1 MAKTY
6 REKIAAAKAAP
17 KSLKKNKTVDVV
29 EHKALSK
36 ANKLIVR
43 QAKKAK
49 ATNRNTGATEGISF
63 AAGDRGRNTAIPYDY
78 EVGLKKAINAAIKQG
93 RPQDVQ
99 RIRASQAVDV
109 SKTAMRAKI
118 VEMNAR
124 NTDSSA
130 VARRLIA
137 KKKKKK

>member
-17 KSLKKNKTVDVV
+17 KSLKKTKTIDVI
-29 EHKALSK
+29 EPKSLGK
-36 ANKLIVR
+36 TNKLIVS

-49 ATNRNTGATEGISF
+49 ATNRNTGATEGIAFPSGVNNYE
-63 AAGDRGRNTAIPYDY
+63 AVPYDY
-78 EVGLKKAINAAIKQG
+78 EIGLKKAINAALKQG

-99 RIRASQAVDV
+99 RIKSSQAVDI
-109 SKTAMRAKI
+109 SKTSTRAKI
-118 VEMNAR
+118 IEMN
-124 NTDSSA
+124 
-130 VARRLIA
+130 L

>member
-17 KSLKKNKTVDVV
+17 KSLKKIKTVDVV
-29 EHKALSK
+29 EPKALSK
-36 ANKLIVR
+36 ANKLIVS

-49 ATNRNTGATEGISF
+49 ATNRNTGATEGIAF
-63 AAGDRGRNTAIPYDY
+63 AAGDRGRNVAVGYTY
-78 EVGLKKAINAAIKQG
+78 ESGLKKAINAAIKQG

-109 SKTAMRAKI
+109 SKTATRAKI
-118 VEMNAR
+118 VEMN
-124 NTDSSA
+124 
-130 VARRLIA
+130 L

>member
-17 KSLKKNKTVDVV
+17 KSLKKTKTIEVV
-29 EHKALSK
+29 SEGALSK
-36 ANKLIVR
+36 ANKLIVS
-43 QAKKAK
+43 QARKAK
-49 ATNRNTGATEGISF
+49 ATKRNTGATEEIPYYSAKRGPGIS
-63 AAGDRGRNTAIPYDY
+63 GIKYDY

-99 RIRASQAVDV
+99 RIKASQAVDV
-109 SKTAMRAKI
+109 SKTATRAKI
-118 VEMNAR
+118 IEMN
-124 NTDSSA
+124 
-130 VARRLIA
+130 L

>member
-6 REKIAAAKAAP
+6 REKIASAKAAP
-17 KSLKKNKTVDVV
+17 KSLKKIKTIDVV
-29 EHKALSK
+29 ETKALSK
-36 ANKLIVR
+36 ANKLIVS

-49 ATNRNTGATEGISF
+49 ATKRNTGATEGITF
-63 AAGDRGRNTAIPYDY
+63 AAGDRNRSAATSYNY

-99 RIRASQAVDV
+99 RIRASQAVDI
-109 SKTAMRAKI
+109 SKTATRAKI
-118 VEMNAR
+118 VEMNA
-124 NTDSSA
+124 
-130 VARRLIA
+130 

>member
-17 KSLKKNKTVDVV
+17 KSLKKTKTIEVV
-29 EHKALSK
+29 SEGALSK
-36 ANKLIVR
+36 ANKLIVS
-43 QAKKAK
+43 QARKAK
-49 ATNRNTGATEGISF
+49 ATKRNTGATEEIPYYSAKRGPGIS
-63 AAGDRGRNTAIPYDY
+63 GIKYDY

-99 RIRASQAVDV
+99 RIKASQAVDV
-109 SKTAMRAKI
+109 SKTSTRAKI
-118 VEMNAR
+118 IEMN
-124 NTDSSA
+124 
-130 VARRLIA
+130 L

>member
-17 KSLKKNKTVDVV
+17 KSLKKTKRIDVV
-29 EHKALSK
+29 DPKALSK
-36 ANKLIVR
+36 ANKLIVSE
-43 QAKKAK
+43 AKKAK

-63 AAGDRGRNTAIPYDY
+63 AAGDRNRSAATSYSYESGLEKAINTAIK
-78 EVGLKKAINAAIKQG
+78 LG

-99 RIRASQAVDV
+99 SIRASQAVDA
-109 SKTAMRAKI
+109 SKTAMRAKL
-118 VEMNAR
+118 VEMN
-124 NTDSSA
+124 
-130 VARRLIA
+130 L

>member
-6 REKIAAAKAAP
+6 REKIASAKAAP
-17 KSLKKNKTVDVV
+17 KSLKNTKRIDVI
-29 EHKALSK
+29 EPKDLGK
-36 ANKLIVR
+36 ANKLIVS

-49 ATNRNTGATEGISF
+49 ATKRNTGATEGIAF

>member
-17 KSLKKNKTVDVV
+17 KSLKNIKTIDVV
-29 EHKALSK
+29 DSKNLSK
-36 ANKLIVR
+36 ANKLIVS

-49 ATNRNTGATEGISF
+49 ATKRNTGATEGITF
-63 AAGDRGRNTAIPYDY
+63 AAGDRSRSAAVPYDY

-93 RPQDVQ
+93 RPLDVQ
-99 RIRASQAVDV
+99 RIRASQAVDI
-109 SKTAMRAKI
+109 SKTATRAKI
-118 VEMNAR
+118 AEMN
-124 NTDSSA
+124 
-130 VARRLIA
+130 L

>member
-17 KSLKKNKTVDVV
+17 KSLKKTKRIDVI
-29 EHKALSK
+29 EPKDLSK
-36 ANKLIVR
+36 ANKLIVS

-49 ATNRNTGATEGISF
+49 ATNRNTGATEGIAF
-63 AAGDRGRNTAIPYDY
+63 ASGVRNNYEAVPYDY

-99 RIRASQAVDV
+99 RIRASQAVDI
-109 SKTAMRAKI
+109 SKTATRAKI
-118 VEMNAR
+118 VEMN
-124 NTDSSA
+124 
-130 VARRLIA
+130 L